1 VTEPEEDI
9 GGLRVEVSGTVVI
22 VTNTDAAPK
31 EKKCLSDHGLPPRR
45 PPGLSGRRFFLA
57 ALPREP

>member
-1 VTEPEEDI
+1 
-9 GGLRVEVSGTVVI
+9 VI

-45 PPGLSGRRFFLA
+45 PPGLSGRQFFLA
-57 ALPREP
+57 TLPRGR